1 MGTSVMNARTSL
13 EELFGADVSG
23 LDDHGLVEV
32 MVAARRLASRAQ
44 AVELA
49 AVAELARRR
58 YAEDAEDGVCG
69 VGVVSARD
77 YVNDEVAEALTLSAV
92 SADDLIRFATG
103 LTGRLP
109 GTFAALAD
117 GDLDYCK
124 ARTVW
129 HGTAQVGDE
138 VAAAIE
144 ARLLPRAPGQSTGEI
159 RAKIRRLV
167 RRLDPD
173 ALARRRERAMK
184 QRDVQLVDTDDGTA
198 HLSGVDLPAGAA
210 SAAFNRV
217 NAIAAG
223 LRSDGDRRG
232 AGQLRADVFLALL
245 SGTLT
250 TIEPPT
256 GACRPPAE
264 TPVRR
269 EDGWTAVDDAVADII
284 AQAARDQ
291 LTALTS
297 RRPTGL
303 VDDPP
308 VRHRGLAAVIGEL
321 PRELP
326 WRHRGLAA
334 LVTQAGER
342 IAGSL
347 TGLKTRWCIP
357 EPDHEPSRDCGA
369 ELGRD
374 CGAELGRVRGAEL
387 GRVRG
392 AEADRVRGA
401 EAGRVRGAEPG
412 LVHGAEADRNH
423 GYDGYRVPAGMRRL
437 VESRDRRCCF
447 PGCRRPTRRCDAD
460 HTIPFHRGGPTCPC
474 NVAMLCRHHHSVKQT
489 GGWRL
494 QQLWPGVLLWITPT
508 GHWRITAP
516 ADRE

>member
-1 MGTSVMNARTSL
+1 MGVVVMDARTSL
-13 EELFGADVSG
+13 EELFGADVGG
-23 LDDHGLVEV
+23 LDDHGLVEA

-49 AVAELARRR
+49 AVAELVRRR
-58 YAEDAEDGVCG
+58 HVADAEDGVCG

-129 HGTAQVGDE
+129 HCTAQVSDE

-144 ARLLPRAPGQSTGEI
+144 TRLLPRAPGQSTGEI

-173 ALARRRERAMK
+173 ALARRRARAVQ
-184 QRDVQLVDTDDGTA
+184 QRDLQLVDTDDGTA
-198 HLSGVDLPAGAA
+198 HLTGVDLPADAA

-223 LRSDGDRRG
+223 LKSDGDRRG

-250 TIEPPT
+250 TTEPPT

-269 EDGWTAVDDAVADII
+269 KDGWTAVDDAVADII
-284 AQAARDQ
+284 AQTARDQ
-291 LTALTS
+291 LTVLTTRS
-297 RRPTGL
+297 PTGL
-303 VDDPP
+303 LDDPS
-308 VRHRGLAAVIGEL
+308 VRHRGLAAVIAEL
-321 PRELP
+321 HRELP
-326 WRHRGLAA
+326 WRHRGPAA

-342 IAGSL
+342 MAGPL
-347 TGLKTRWCIP
+347 TGLKTRCCVP
-357 EPDHEPSRDCGA
+357 EPDHAPGRVHGA
-369 ELGRD
+369 EPDRD
-374 CGAELGRVRGAEL
+374 
-387 GRVRG
+387 
-392 AEADRVRGA
+392 
-401 EAGRVRGAEPG
+401 RGAEP
-412 LVHGAEADRNH
+412 DRDH

-437 VESRDRRCCF
+437 IESRDRRCCF
-447 PGCRRPTRRCDAD
+447 PGCRRPTHRCDAD

-489 GGWRL
+489 RGWRL